1 MELWHREKGY
11 WIHEHTNPIYIEA
24 DQPSIEVE
32 DEKVQAFGRA
42 AEALGN
48 YFSEKSRG
56 ENLNPIGE
64 SVLKCTR
71 VCDGV

>member
-1 MELWHREKGY
+1 M
-11 WIHEHTNPIYIEA
+11 
-24 DQPSIEVE
+24 E